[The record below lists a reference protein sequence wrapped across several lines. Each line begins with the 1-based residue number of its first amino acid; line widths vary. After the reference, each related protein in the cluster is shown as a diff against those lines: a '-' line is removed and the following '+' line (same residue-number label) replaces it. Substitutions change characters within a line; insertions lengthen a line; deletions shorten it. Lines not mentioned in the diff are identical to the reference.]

1 MKLGKLSLVA
11 VMALGTSAFAID
23 NVKVSGEAKLWYQTS
38 EYSGTAASTVGATNP
53 ANNLQ
58 SDQDFFDHNTN
69 SAAEVKVS
77 VGATAD
83 LAQNLSAGVKA
94 TGLTTL
100 GLENNLV
107 GAVPAAKYNN
117 DGTAAADAL
126 NDQWWV
132 EEAYMAYTMGKTT
145 AKVGRQALATP
156 LAFTENWN
164 VVDNTFEAA
173 VLLNNDLPDTTLVG
187 AWVGKHNGVGLLQ
200 TSAVAATHGGRNS
213 TVANNGTFSTFA
225 TEGAY
230 AAGAINKSVPNTAIQ
245 AWYYNVPQVADAY
258 WLQADTKI
266 IDMISIGVQYAG
278 MKPKL
283 SAGTVSA
290 VVDPAGT
297 TTPSVG
303 AITASNSDA
312 FKQDSDVFAIKA
324 GVDVAGVN
332 LYAAYSTVSQ
342 GTLGFANVATGD
354 KSMVYTALG
363 SVYMDGE
370 IAAAPDT
377 DAWKIGASTKL
388 IPSVTLS
395 ASYAEA
401 ETGANSGATAAVGGA
416 SQINTDYSAWDI
428 IAATKV
434 GPVDLTAI
442 YTQFDKDVKL
452 DPLVPTTGNSDKT
465 TDTFRLIASLKF

>member
-38 EYSGTAASTVGATNP
+38 EFSGPAAGTGVGS
-53 ANNLQ
+53 Q
-58 SDQDFFDHNTN
+58 SEQDFFADTAN
-69 SAAEVKVS
+69 SSADVKVS

-83 LAQNLSAGVKA
+83 LAQNLSAGVKV

-107 GAVPAAKYNN
+107 GSTTTAKVGA
-117 DGTAAADAL
+117 DGTNYQTAADMSSL
-126 NDQWWV
+126 DDQLWV

-145 AKVGRQALATP
+145 AKIGRQALATP

-187 AWVGKHNGVGLLQ
+187 AWVGKHNGVGLLGDPDG
-200 TSAVAATHGGRNS
+200 TGTKVTGRNT
-213 TVANNGTFSTFA
+213 TVAYNGTFSTFGTA
-225 TEGAY
+225 GAY

-245 AWYYNVPQVADAY
+245 AWYYNVPEIADAF

-266 IDMISIGVQYAG
+266 IDMISVGVQYAG
-278 MKPKL
+278 MMPKL
-283 SAGTVSA
+283 SGNTVLAAGYADGAQNLDA
-290 VVDPAGT
+290 V
-297 TTPSVG
+297 
-303 AITASNSDA
+303 
-312 FKQDSDVFAIKA
+312 KQDSDVFAIKA
-324 GVDVAGVN
+324 GVDVVGVN
-332 LYAAYSTVSQ
+332 LYAAYSTVSS

-388 IPSVTLS
+388 VPGVTLS

-401 ETGANSGATAAVGGA
+401 ETGANTGALAAVAGA
-416 SQINTDYSAWDI
+416 SQINTDYSAWDV

-442 YTQFDKDVKL
+442 YTQFEKDVKL
-452 DPLVPTTGNSDKT
+452 DPLVPTAGNSDKT